1 MSHNHGPGCGCDHGQ
16 AGLSGEEFG
25 VQYSLYQK
33 IDTENLTCLNE
44 EVENSGKLVF
54 KPWEDRKNSDKVT
67 IALEIYFD
75 VTDNLIILQMVSSDA
90 DEELLFNIP
99 FTGNVKLKGIIIMG
113 SPDGSHPSKVKLYKN
128 RPHMTFDDAASPC
141 DQEFELVQDTDGTL
155 EYATKVVKFS
165 SVHHLSLHFPGNL
178 GDEEVTKIYYIGL
191 KGEFT
196 EAHRTGVVNAVYEA
210 RPMLEDHKQDLQEKN
225 FAQGPGF

>member
-33 IDTENLTCLNE
+33 IDLENMTCLNE
-44 EVENSGKLVF
+44 EVENSGKSVF
-54 KPWEDRKNSDKVT
+54 KPWEERKNSDKT
-67 IALEIYFD
+67 
-75 VTDNLIILQMVSSDA
+75 VSSDA

-141 DQEFELVQDTDGTL
+141 DQEFELVQDNEGTL

-165 SVHHLSLHFPGNL
+165 SVSHLSLHFPANL
-178 GDEEVTKIYYIGL
+178 GDEDVTKIHYIGL

-196 EAHRTGVVNAVYEA
+196 PGHRTGVVNAVYEA
-210 RPMLEDHKQDLQEKN
+210 RPMLEDHKQDLREDN
-225 FAQGPGF
+225 LAQGPQF